1 MNKQCLTR
9 FRQKDVSR
17 WLNTGSR
24 TANGIIGF
32 PKYETMCLIADF
44 FDVDVGYLTGETD
57 EGTFNMAKTCD
68 YIGLDDQ
75 AVQAVRDWID
85 TGGERLRDLRA
96 ATLNAMFASPEFATL
111 ATKLLTLQEMSASWN
126 TDPSGFGKRMSSL
139 ASDSNFSGELA
150 YQLILGALYGMAS
163 ESFSALLRDA
173 YPAPD
178 EPEFGDGTSER

>member
-1 MNKQCLTR
+1 
-9 FRQKDVSR
+9 
-17 WLNTGSR
+17 
-24 TANGIIGF
+24 
-32 PKYETMCLIADF
+32 
-44 FDVDVGYLTGETD
+44 
-57 EGTFNMAKTCD
+57 
-68 YIGLDDQ
+68 
-75 AVQAVRDWID
+75 
-85 TGGERLRDLRA
+85 
-96 ATLNAMFASPEFATL
+96 MFASPEFATL

-126 TDPSGFGKRMSSL
+126 TDPSGFGKLMSSL